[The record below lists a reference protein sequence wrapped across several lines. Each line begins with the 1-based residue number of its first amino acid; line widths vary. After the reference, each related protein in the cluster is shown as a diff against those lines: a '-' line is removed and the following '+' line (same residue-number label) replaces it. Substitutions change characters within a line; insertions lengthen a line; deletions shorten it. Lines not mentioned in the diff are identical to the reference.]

1 MPHVDKELIPLK
13 FQAGIDNRSM
23 EADLR
28 PGFARD
34 VVNLD
39 IQNNDLAVRAG
50 RTKWLS
56 GTAVHSLWSNDLLDY
71 ALYVDGDTLYKL
83 DPSGIADPI
92 ISGLQRRDMYY
103 TLVGAKVHFSN
114 GIDTGTVNQWGVYR
128 PWGVETPSPSFSIAS
143 TASGGMDPGTYQVTV
158 TYFLDGEES
167 GAPEP
172 IFVEVPAGGGIAITN
187 VPQPRGSVTPD
198 SVRVYVSA
206 PGDSRLFHNRDLPI
220 GMTSVNIVA
229 GNRGRPLDTLLL
241 DPMGA
246 GIYLRTKNGRVYSAS
261 GKLLRWTEPLRYGL
275 TNRSRNY
282 YKLPDTITGIAS
294 PDTPGLQ
301 LYVGTMKKTYV
312 LSGDDIEKASF
323 VAAMHTGIIPGSV
336 VQVPAD
342 ALGIDG
348 VLYPVPVW
356 IGTNG
361 VFYAG
366 VNAGIIP
373 LNKKAVTTVYGKVA
387 ATFMDR
393 DSSRRYVAAG
403 AGGKTSGLAITDRMV
418 ARVVNHEL

>member
-1 MPHVDKELIPLK
+1 MIPLQ
-13 FQAGIDNRSM
+13 FRSGIDNRSM

-34 VVNLD
+34 IVNLD
-39 IQNNDLAVRAG
+39 VQNNDLATRAG
-50 RTKWLS
+50 RTKWLD
-56 GTAVHSLWSNDLLDY
+56 GAAVHSLWSNDLLDY

-83 DPSGIADPI
+83 DPSGITDPVI
-92 ISGLQRRDMYY
+92 TGLQRRDMHYV
-103 TLVGAKVHFSN
+103 LIGGKVYFSN

-128 PWGVETPSPSFSIAS
+128 PWGVETPSPSFAVAA
-143 TASGGMDPGTYQVTV
+143 TASGGMDPGTYQVTM

-172 IFVEVPAGGGIAITN
+172 IFVEVGAGGGIAITS
-187 VPQPRGSVTPD
+187 VPQPRGVVTPD
-198 SVRVYVSA
+198 SIRVYVSA

-220 GMTSVNIVA
+220 GMTSVNITA
-229 GNRGRPLDTLLL
+229 ANRGRPLDTLLL

-246 GIYLRTKNGRVYSAS
+246 GVHLRAKNGRIFSAA
-261 GKLLRWTEPLRYGL
+261 GKLLRWTEPLRHGL
-275 TNRSRNY
+275 TNRSRCY
-282 YKLPDTITGIAS
+282 YKLPDSITGIAS
-294 PDTPGLQ
+294 PDTAGLQ
-301 LYVGTMKKTYV
+301 LYVGTAKKTYV
-312 LSGDDIEKASF
+312 FAGDDIDKASF
-323 VAAMHTGIIPGSV
+323 VAAMHTGIIPGSI

-348 VLYPVPVW
+348 VIYPVPVW

-361 VFYAG
+361 LFYAG
-366 VNAGIIP
+366 SNAGIIP
-373 LNKKAVTTVYGKVA
+373 LNKKAVTNVYGKVA

-403 AGGKTSGLAITDRMV
+403 IGGKTSGLAITDRMV
-418 ARVVNHEL
+418 ARVVDLEL